1 MNIKI
6 PVEDLQLNTVF
17 ANDAYTEDYRLI
29 ITEGTV
35 LTSKVLD
42 RLKLFN
48 VNYVYIHSGAD
59 DEIPFTKTEE
69 FITFKEKYIRV
80 ADSLSHTLNLIAAG
94 TEDKNILEKE
104 IKNTINMCTELYSA
118 YSSSAS
124 PYGIFDMLHHMRDF
138 SDSTYVHSINVGM
151 IAAIIGK
158 WAGKAELEE
167 HLLISCGMFHD
178 IGKLLIPEDILNKPE
193 KLTEDEFEIMKT
205 HAEKGYELLKHL
217 DIDERIKRAALMHH
231 ERVNGSGYPKG
242 LKARD
247 IDDFA
252 KIITIADV
260 YDALTATRVYR
271 GPICPFDVIE
281 IFEKDSF
288 KLYDTRYMLVFLQNI
303 INSYLHSQV
312 QLSNGESGEIIMVN
326 TNNLSKPI
334 VHSGNDFIDLSKNK
348 DIKIEKIF

>member
-6 PVEDLQLNTVF
+6 PVEDLQINTVI
-17 ANDAYTEDYRLI
+17 ANNVYNEDFQLL

-48 VNYVYIHSGAD
+48 VNYVYISSD
-59 DEIPFTKTEE
+59 TEESVPFTETKE
-69 FITFKEKYIRV
+69 FIKFKEDYIKV
-80 ADSLSHTLNLIAAG
+80 TDYLHDSLSGFANNSIS
-94 TEDKNILEKE
+94 EEELEK
-104 IKNTINMCTELYSA
+104 TINICLELYSS
-118 YSSSAS
+118 YSSVTSL
-124 PYGIFDMLHHMRDF
+124 YDIFDMLHHMRDF
-138 SDSTYVHSINVGM
+138 SDSIFVHSINVGM
-151 IAAIIGK
+151 IAAIIGR
-158 WAGKAELEE
+158 WAGKSELEE
-167 HLLISCGMFHD
+167 HLLVACGLFHD
-178 IGKLLIPEDILNKPE
+178 IGKLLIPPEILNKPG

-205 HAEKGYELLKHL
+205 HAVKGYELLKNL
-217 DIDERIKRAALMHH
+217 NIDERIKNCALMHH
-231 ERVNGSGYPKG
+231 ERVNGSGYPNG
-242 LKARD
+242 LKGKD

-281 IFEKDSF
+281 AFENDGF
-288 KLYDTRYMLVFLQNI
+288 NLYDTRYMLIFLQNI
-303 INSYLHSQV
+303 INSCLHSQV

-326 TNNLSKPI
+326 TDSLSKPI
-334 VHSGNDFIDLSKNK
+334 VHSGSDFIDLSKNN

>member
-6 PVEDLQLNTVF
+6 PVEDLQINTVI
-17 ANDAYTEDYRLI
+17 ANDAYNEDSQLL

-48 VNYVYIHSGAD
+48 VNYVYISSDGGDAV
-59 DEIPFTKTEE
+59 PFTETKE
-69 FITFKEKYIRV
+69 FIQFKEDFIKVTDYLHNFLS
-80 ADSLSHTLNLIAAG
+80 SLAH
-94 TEDKNILEKE
+94 KNISEKE
-104 IKNTINMCTELYSA
+104 LKTAIDICIELYSS
-118 YSSSAS
+118 YSSLSS
-124 PYGIFDMLHHMRDF
+124 TYSIFDMLHHMRDF
-138 SDSTYVHSINVGM
+138 SDSTFVHSINVGM
-151 IAAIIGK
+151 IAAIIGR
-158 WAGKAELEE
+158 WAGKAEKEE
-167 HLLISCGMFHD
+167 HLLVSCGLFHD
-178 IGKLLIPEDILNKPE
+178 IGKLLIPSEILNKPG
-193 KLTEDEFEIMKT
+193 KLTEAEFEIMKT
-205 HAEKGYELLKHL
+205 HAEKGYELLKDL
-217 DIDERIKRAALMHH
+217 DIDERIKKSALMHH
-231 ERVNGSGYPKG
+231 ERVNGSGYPQG
-242 LKARD
+242 LKGKD

-281 IFEKDSF
+281 AFEKDGF
-288 KLYDTRYMLVFLQNI
+288 NLYDSRYMLVFLQNI

-334 VHSGNDFIDLSKNK
+334 VHSGSDFIDLSKNS